1 MTDDL
6 IDFLSNSVINE
17 SDKGQS
23 AIDSMLKGLA
33 RDLKFNMGLVFTFG
47 VGIRAMYPIVDN
59 LIQNGTLKIEANTEN
74 IVLICL
80 AALTITYL
88 EETNNKAGQTEVEC
102 SCKSKKDC
110 EICGGTGV
118 VKSIVT
124 KKDAQTILEEL
135 KLRGVGNGIIRKMV
149 ECFKSIGNIS
159 KTLFKNSPYVINGLM
174 DMLAYTG
181 LLLPTMNAISALIG
195 KYDLNMDTL
204 PGNFMAVGLLS
215 WRLKVAGRETRL
227 VCGFLEWSQRLLHER
242 KPLRVVWLV
251 SVRVWRLRPDRIEL
265 RCAPILALAVA
276 SRRTRRASLVSV
288 RNGRICLAQ
297 RSTSSHQTGRRR
309 SIHLSAAAH
318 SAGKWA
324 MRGFPTGVR
333 LLRPICGQTQ
343 ARIQSNLRRLL
354 SFCGHRFAS
363 R

>member
-1 MTDDL
+1 MILKFQHYKMTDDL

-17 SDKGQS
+17 SDKSQS

-204 PGNFMAVGLLS
+204 PGNFMAVGLGVTTFLAKNGFDFL
-215 WRLKVAGRETRL
+215 LKKLKDKFGLKT
-227 VCGFLEWSQRLLHER
+227 
-242 KPLRVVWLV
+242 
-251 SVRVWRLRPDRIEL
+251 
-265 RCAPILALAVA
+265 
-276 SRRTRRASLVSV
+276 
-288 RNGRICLAQ
+288 
-297 RSTSSHQTGRRR
+297 
-309 SIHLSAAAH
+309 
-318 SAGKWA
+318 
-324 MRGFPTGVR
+324 
-333 LLRPICGQTQ
+333 
-343 ARIQSNLRRLL
+343 SNLDVPTVARPYEIADGDTDTNDIGKNKLIKEQ
-354 SFCGHRFAS
+354 
-363 R
+363 